1 MKSPR
6 SYLLKA
12 LYDWILD
19 SSCTPFIVLQADGG
33 DVEVPDG
40 YVENGRIVLNISPAS
55 IRDLVIGE
63 SELSFDGRF
72 GGRAQRVVAPTG
84 RVVAIYAKENGQGM
98 QFETETSVRGSDAPP
113 PRPEAPPTG
122 PKLTRV
128 K

>member
-1 MKSPR
+1 VKSPR

-19 SSCTPFIVLQADGG
+19 SNCTPYIVFEAEGG
-33 DVEVPDG
+33 GVDVPEG

-55 IRDLVIGE
+55 VRNLSIGE
-63 SELSFDGRF
+63 FEMTFDGRF
-72 GGRAQRVVAPTG
+72 GGRAHRVVAPTG
-84 RVVAIYAKENGQGM
+84 RAIAIYAKETGQGM
-98 QFETETSVRGSDAPP
+98 SFEPEDSAPRSDAPKTP
-113 PRPEAPPTG
+113 PAG

>member
-19 SSCTPFIVLQADGG
+19 SSCTPYIVLQADGG
-33 DVEVPDG
+33 DVQVPEG
-40 YVENGRIVLNISPAS
+40 FVENGRIVLNISPAS
-55 IRDLVIGE
+55 VRNLVIGD

-72 GGRAQRVVAPTG
+72 GGRAHRVVAPTG
-84 RVVAIYAKENGQGM
+84 RAVAIYAKENGQGM
-98 QFETETSVRGSDAPP
+98 QFEPETPARGSDV
-113 PRPEAPPTG
+113 PRAPPTG

>member
-19 SSCTPFIVLQADGG
+19 SNCTPYIVLQADGG
-33 DVEVPDG
+33 DVDVPEG
-40 YVENGRIVLNISPAS
+40 HVENGRIVLNVSPVS
-55 IRDLVIGE
+55 VRNLEFGE
-63 SELSFDGRF
+63 AEISFDGRF
-72 GGRAQRVVAPTG
+72 GGRAHRVIAPTG
-84 RVVAIYAKENGQGM
+84 RAIAIYAKETGQGM
-98 QFETETSVRGSDAPP
+98 SFELEGTERGSDAP
-113 PRPEAPPTG
+113 RPPPTPAG

>member
-19 SSCTPFIVLQADGG
+19 SNCTPYVVFVAEGI
-33 DVEVPDG
+33 DVPEG
-40 YVENGRIVLNISPAS
+40 YVESGRIVLNISPAS
-55 IRDLVIGE
+55 VRNLSIGE
-63 SELSFDGRF
+63 SELTFDGRF
-72 GGRAQRVVAPTG
+72 GGRAHRVVAPIG
-84 RVVAIYAKENGQGM
+84 RAIAIYAKETGQGM
-98 QFETETSVRGSDAPP
+98 SFEPEDAAPADAPK
-113 PRPEAPPTG
+113 PPTG